1 MRCNYT
7 SAKTS
12 NEQKKQIIQTIY
24 NLMNISVNSIVI
36 ILKNNISAQV
46 MNEVD
51 IKKSLRMYSR
61 ASYNDENSEMEKFN
75 DTLSIKN

>member
-1 MRCNYT
+1 M
-7 SAKTS
+7 
-12 NEQKKQIIQTIY
+12 
-24 NLMNISVNSIVI
+24 NLSVNSIVI

-51 IKKSLRMYSR
+51 IKKSIRMYSR
-61 ASYNDENSEMEKFN
+61 ASYNEENSEMEKFN